1 MPSQS
6 QEAPVGTLSHVC
18 GLSLALC
25 RAPIDPLRPRCE
37 GPLWVC
43 GRKAPP
49 ILSGAP
55 RPPCGPLWDTMRSLL
70 EVGPCITAFNPTM
83 PHCQKGV
90 IGFEVCELVGLLKN
104 MSFFSLLISFSSS
117 SLAFHLYCFFSLRGN
132 DKNERKGK
140 NKGAG
145 LLRRNRQWFALFAL
159 LCSRLEKI
167 LYVMKETC

>member
-25 RAPIDPLRPRCE
+25 LAPIDPLRPRCE

-43 GRKAPP
+43 GREPPPP

-55 RPPCGPLWDTMRSLL
+55 RPPCGPLWGTMHSLL
-70 EVGPCITAFNPTM
+70 EVGPWITAFNPTM

-90 IGFEVCELVGLLKN
+90 IGFEVCVLVGLLKN
-104 MSFFSLLISFSSS
+104 MSFFSLLISFGSS
-117 SLAFHLYCFFSLRGN
+117 SLAFHLYCFFFFGR
-132 DKNERKGK
+132 E
-140 NKGAG
+140 
-145 LLRRNRQWFALFAL
+145 
-159 LCSRLEKI
+159 
-167 LYVMKETC
+167 

>member
-55 RPPCGPLWDTMRSLL
+55 RPPCGPLWDTMHSLL
-70 EVGPCITAFNPTM
+70 EAGPWITAFNPTM

-104 MSFFSLLISFSSS
+104 VIFLSPHFFRFLQLSFSSI
-117 SLAFHLYCFFSLRGN
+117 LFFSLRGN
-132 DKNERKGK
+132 DKNGRKRK

-145 LLRRNRQWFALFAL
+145 LLWRTRKAVQ
-159 LCSRLEKI
+159 EKQTVVRFVCPS
-167 LYVMKETC
+167 LQ